1 MVNNYRLLNYI
12 KNKKIESILYAQNP
26 IKKMEELYKKDYLEI
41 EFFERLKRLLN
52 DKKEKLILSEDI
64 LENLFTVFREFEFSS
79 IKDIEINRLY
89 REILITL
96 EEGYDQNE
104 TDFYFKEYIIRTSNL
119 LPINKKNKI
128 NNQTKYLIEEDY
140 NVLNDLFITKEH
152 KFIGQSKLNSTIVT
166 LLNEI
171 PLNSIELNIIK
182 EELKLSIEYLK
193 KDFINKESLKK
204 TKNLLLKVE

>member
-1 MVNNYRLLNYI
+1 MPNNYRLLNYI
-12 KNKKIESILYAQNP
+12 ENKKIESILYTQNP
-26 IKKMEELYKKDYLEI
+26 INKMEELYKKDYLDI
-41 EFFERLKRLLN
+41 EFFERLKRILN
-52 DKKEKLILSEDI
+52 DKKEKLILTTDI
-64 LENLFTVFREFEFSS
+64 LDNLFTVFREFEFSS

>member
-64 LENLFTVFREFEFSS
+64 LDNLFTVFREFEFSS

>member
-1 MVNNYRLLNYI
+1 
-12 KNKKIESILYAQNP
+12 
-26 IKKMEELYKKDYLEI
+26 
-41 EFFERLKRLLN
+41 
-52 DKKEKLILSEDI
+52 
-64 LENLFTVFREFEFSS
+64 
-79 IKDIEINRLY
+79 
-89 REILITL
+89 
-96 EEGYDQNE
+96 
-104 TDFYFKEYIIRTSNL
+104 
-119 LPINKKNKI
+119 NKKNKI

>member
-1 MVNNYRLLNYI
+1 
-12 KNKKIESILYAQNP
+12 
-26 IKKMEELYKKDYLEI
+26 MEELYKKDYLEI

-64 LENLFTVFREFEFSS
+64 LDNLFTVFREFEFSS

>member
-64 LENLFTVFREFEFSS
+64 LDNLFTVFREFEFSS

-104 TDFYFKEYIIRTSNL
+104 TDFYFKEY
-119 LPINKKNKI
+119 
-128 NNQTKYLIEEDY
+128 
-140 NVLNDLFITKEH
+140 
-152 KFIGQSKLNSTIVT
+152 
-166 LLNEI
+166 
-171 PLNSIELNIIK
+171 
-182 EELKLSIEYLK
+182 
-193 KDFINKESLKK
+193 
-204 TKNLLLKVE
+204 